1 MIDPTKSK
9 VSEFAKQ
16 YENEEASGINIEVAK
31 QVLREEDRFDKQR
44 FREKIK
50 EKHREEKRKL
60 KAQRK
65 AEREAKESEEE
76 EGSGEESGDSYE
88 PDLSW
93 LPDPDKI
100 YGKQKA
106 SDEEHFD
113 SDQQSDQQSDGN
125 DEESKEEQIHK

>member
-9 VSEFAKQ
+9 VSDLAKQ
-16 YENEEASGINIEVAK
+16 YEKEEASGINIEVAK
-31 QVLREEDRFDKQR
+31 QVLREEDKFDKQR

-60 KAQRK
+60 KAQK
-65 AEREAKESEEE
+65 KSEKEEQESDDGGE
-76 EGSGEESGDSYE
+76 SGEESGDSYE

-100 YGKQKA
+100 YGKQKETA
-106 SDEEHFD
+106 DGEEESCDE
-113 SDQQSDQQSDGN
+113 QQSDSKSED
-125 DEESKEEQIHK
+125 DEDQIHR